1 MQPVVTIAGTG
12 FDGVHVA
19 LFLAVLGLAAALYW
33 LRGRGRDEKRALEA
47 ELDQSGAAAERLGD
61 ELASTRESL
70 ETHREQLGEAEK
82 QLAAAEARFETEQK
96 AFADMARRA
105 VAQAHKTFLENADE
119 TFKRHDADA
128 RSRLE
133 KLMEPIGK
141 NFAEFKSRV
150 EALEK
155 VRTEDKTAI
164 QEQVKAIGESL
175 MENTRQ
181 TNKLVTA
188 LSAPKSGGRWGETS
202 LRNVMERAG
211 LSEFCDFT
219 KQTTDTVDG
228 ERSRPDVIIRLPG
241 GREIVVDAKVSIDDY
256 LKAIDATDATERAAH
271 LKAHGRNVR
280 NHISKL
286 ASKQYQDGFS
296 SRVDFVALFI
306 PGENFYVAALEHE
319 PDLFDYAASKQVIV
333 VTPSTLLALAKAVAY
348 GWRQEQASENARH
361 AAELGRELYARLA
374 TMGAHIDN
382 LGKAINKSVEHYNK
396 LGGSLNARVFATAR
410 QFETLSIAPPD
421 KEVRDATAIETRAV
435 LPDRSGELDFETP
448 KSKDEAA

>member
-19 LFLAVLGLAAALYW
+19 LFLALIALAGALYW
-33 LRGRGRDEKRALEA
+33 MRGRWQAERGALEG
-47 ELDQSGAAAERLGD
+47 ELDQLAATGERLAG
-61 ELASTRESL
+61 ELASARTDADSYRD
-70 ETHREQLGEAEK
+70 RLGQAEK
-82 QLAAAEARFETEQK
+82 DLAAAEARFDTEQK

-105 VAQAHKTFLENADE
+105 VAQAHKTFLESADE

-128 RSRLE
+128 RARLE

-141 NFAEFKSRV
+141 NFSEFKARV

-155 VRTEDKTAI
+155 VRTQDKTAI

-175 MENTRQ
+175 LENTRQ

-188 LSAPKSGGRWGETS
+188 LSAPKGGGRWGETS

-219 KQTTDTVDG
+219 EQTSDTVEG
-228 ERSRPDVIIRLPG
+228 ERIRPDVIIRLPG

-256 LKAIDATDATERAAH
+256 LKAIDTSDATERAAH

-280 NHISKL
+280 NHIARL
-286 ASKQYQDGFS
+286 ASKPYQDGFS

-348 GWRQEQASENARH
+348 GWRQEQATENARH

-410 QFETLSIAPPD
+410 QFEQLSIAPPD
-421 KEVRDATAIETRAV
+421 KQISDATAIETRAV